1 MLNLNDNKMN
11 RLMKNIKKIICALAI
26 TCALVTLFSTNL
38 FAGNNDNKEVKVKP
52 EDCPKAV
59 LKAIK
64 DTTKDGKIIEIEK
77 EIKKDG
83 SVVYEAEVK
92 MSNGK
97 KIEIKVSADGKVIK
111 IENEDD
117 EDESADDDKDK

>member
-1 MLNLNDNKMN
+1 
-11 RLMKNIKKIICALAI
+11 MKKIIKIICALAI
-26 TCALVTLFSTNL
+26 TCAIVALFSTNL
-38 FAGNNDNKEVKVKP
+38 FAGNNDDKEVKVKP

-64 DTTKDGKIIEIEK
+64 NAAK

-92 MSNGK
+92 MSDGK

-117 EDESADDDKDK
+117 EDESADDDKEE

>member
-1 MLNLNDNKMN
+1 
-11 RLMKNIKKIICALAI
+11 MKKIIKIICALAI
-26 TCALVTLFSTNL
+26 TCAIVALFSTNL
-38 FAGNNDNKEVKVKP
+38 FAGNNDDKEVKVKP

-64 DTTKDGKIIEIEK
+64 NAAKDGKIIEIEK

-92 MSNGK
+92 MSDGK

-117 EDESADDDKDK
+117 EDESADDDKEE